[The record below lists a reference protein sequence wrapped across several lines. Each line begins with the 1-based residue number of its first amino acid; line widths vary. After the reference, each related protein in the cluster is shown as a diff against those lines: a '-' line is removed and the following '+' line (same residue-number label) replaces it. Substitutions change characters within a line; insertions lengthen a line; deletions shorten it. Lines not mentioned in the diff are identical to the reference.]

1 MIDFSLQSG
10 RHTFYLHIVSSI
22 SRRIFFDQRN
32 KVGAFPKSLFRIT
45 YIFLRQNS
53 ITVTINVIWTWEKV
67 FSIFSKY
74 FFSIYLEDHTL
85 ISMLEYMSNTNI
97 LRKKMKSL
105 DNIDELLSEVLSQ

>member
-74 FFSIYLEDHTL
+74 LFFHIFGGSYSYIHVRIHVKHKYF
-85 ISMLEYMSNTNI
+85 
-97 LRKKMKSL
+97 KKK
-105 DNIDELLSEVLSQ
+105 NEEFG